1 MKMAVI
7 PKHLKCFFVKP
18 LALKLHVMHNID
30 LTVPGN
36 NMWGEQECSA
46 LCINNTASKNTC
58 LYCLLSTLST
68 CVFVL
73 HVFKAEC

>member
-1 MKMAVI
+1 
-7 PKHLKCFFVKP
+7 
-18 LALKLHVMHNID
+18 MHNID

-36 NMWGEQECSA
+36 NTWGEQERSA
-46 LCINNTASKNTC
+46 LRINNTASKNTC

-73 HVFKAEC
+73 HVFKAECSFSAFHVLVEDLVQISEQR

>member
-1 MKMAVI
+1 
-7 PKHLKCFFVKP
+7 
-18 LALKLHVMHNID
+18 MHNID

-36 NMWGEQECSA
+36 NTWGEQERSA
-46 LCINNTASKNTC
+46 LRINNTASKNTC
-58 LYCLLSTLST
+58 LYCLLSTLSR